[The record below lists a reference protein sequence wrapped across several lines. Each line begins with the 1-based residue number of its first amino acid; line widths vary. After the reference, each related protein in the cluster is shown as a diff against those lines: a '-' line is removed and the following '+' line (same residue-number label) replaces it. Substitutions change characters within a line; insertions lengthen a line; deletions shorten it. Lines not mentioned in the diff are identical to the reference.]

1 MMAIALIVVAHG
13 LSGAAALAVNCV
25 LWFILIPMAFRQCR
39 DQWRQ
44 MRGLPVKLGHY
55 QKF

>member
-1 MMAIALIVVAHG
+1 MATALIVVAHG

-44 MRGLPVKLGHY
+44 MRGSPVKLGHY